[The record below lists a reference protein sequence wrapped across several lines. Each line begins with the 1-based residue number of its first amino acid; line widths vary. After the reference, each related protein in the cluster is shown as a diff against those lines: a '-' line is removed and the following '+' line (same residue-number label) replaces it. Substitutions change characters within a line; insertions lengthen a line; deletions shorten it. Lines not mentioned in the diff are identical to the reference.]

1 MTTKMLPAL
10 IVGVTLG
17 FLSVHTALADEP
29 NSNDFD
35 RNQNWRKL
43 EVQTRVESR
52 PDGVYIQISV
62 HQTVP
67 GTHGSEGSD
76 GARPQLTSGQ
86 SSTTGSS
93 STTSASTTATDSK
106 TNTTSATTPGRS
118 WTDKT
123 GYHWESPTGQVVT
136 ATPPNISTATRE
148 SWVEQFQQHQDQNPY
163 LLYVDDQFSG
173 IIWVPQS
180 SSSSNVT
187 VVPAPDNSPPPDT
200 VVSGNGGSTDP
211 REVALDALGHVPLP
225 NAQIRV
231 NPALGLVAMPGWFW
245 VEGYDGSS
253 FGTSRTVSVPPEVGP
268 EVPTSV
274 VPANDSR
281 RQGSSFS
288 VEVRIW
294 PTRYEWS
301 FGDGASLVNLS
312 LGKPYPA
319 QSDVQHTYEYSSLRF
334 PSGFPV
340 WLTVDFAAEFR
351 VNGGAPQGLPTIRRT
366 YESGYRVQEVQ
377 PVLTSR

>member
-1 MTTKMLPAL
+1 MLAITIGMWLLVPPL
-10 IVGVTLG
+10 V
-17 FLSVHTALADEP
+17 SADEVDTVRP
-29 NSNDFD
+29 RPHANEPRTD
-35 RNQNWRKL
+35 
-43 EVQTRVESR
+43 VQAKVESR

-62 HQTVP
+62 RQTVP

-76 GARPQLTSGQ
+76 ESRPQLASAQ
-86 SSTTGSS
+86 SSTSGNS
-93 STTSASTTATDSK
+93 STTSAPTTTTDSE
-106 TNTTSATTPGRS
+106 NDTSSTTTPGRS

-123 GYHWESPTGQVVT
+123 GYHWEGETGQVVT
-136 ATPPNISTATRE
+136 VTPPNISTATRE
-148 SWVEQFQQHQDQNPY
+148 SWVEQFQQHQNQTPY
-163 LLYVDDQFSG
+163 LLYLDQQFSG

-180 SSSSNVT
+180 SNSDDVT
-187 VVPAPDNSPPPDT
+187 IVPAPDNSPPPDT

-301 FGDGASLVNLS
+301 FGDGTSVVSLS

-319 QSDVQHTYEYSSLRF
+319 RSDIQHTYEYSSLRF
-334 PSGFPV
+334 PNGFPV

-351 VNGGAPQGLPTIRRT
+351 VNGGAPQGLPTIWRT
-366 YESGYRVQEVQ
+366 YQSAYRVQEVQ